1 MTTNL
6 NRRHFIVLGGATS
19 LLATT
24 GISFATDWP
33 SKPVTVISAY
43 PPGGSADAVTRFVAE
58 ALSNI
63 LGQSF
68 VTENV
73 AGAAGSLA
81 AGQIARAAPDGY
93 TFLVTGSAPLGV
105 NKIVQK
111 NLAYDPLVDLTPISI
126 LGETPIIVTASKN
139 APVNTFAEFIEYA
152 RANPGKV
159 NVGNPGAGTKAHLIA
174 ATVSNTVGIE
184 LNHVPYRGTG
194 PLMPDLLGGH
204 LDFAFDTSTSYIPHV
219 IEGSIKGLA
228 VTSSEK
234 MEKLPD
240 TPTIAELGVE
250 GLEGFHATGWF
261 AAAGPKG
268 MDPAIVEKLSTAI
281 NDWLK
286 TPEAHEKLDSIG
298 MTPVA
303 GTPEQL
309 FEAMKEEIDG
319 VIPLVDAGLVN
330 PT

>member
-1 MTTNL
+1 MNL
-6 NRRHFIVLGGATS
+6 NRRHFVVLGGATS
-19 LLATT
+19 LLAAT
-24 GISFATDWP
+24 GISFGAEWP

-43 PPGGSADAVTRFVAE
+43 PPGGSADAVTRFLAE
-58 ALSNI
+58 ALSKI
-63 LGQSF
+63 LKQDF

-126 LGETPIIVTASKN
+126 LGETPIILTGSKN
-139 APVNTFAEFIEYA
+139 APVSTLKEFIEYA
-152 RANPGKV
+152 RKNPGKV
-159 NVGNPGAGTKAHLIA
+159 NVGNPGAGTKAHLVA
-174 ATVSNTVGIE
+174 ASLGNIVGVE
-184 LNHVPYRGTG
+184 LNHIPYKGTG

-204 LDFAFDTSTSYIPHV
+204 LDFACDTSTSYIPHV
-219 IEGSIKGLA
+219 RDGSIKGIA
-228 VTSSEK
+228 VSSAK
-234 MEKLPD
+234 RMEKLPE
-240 TPTIAELGVE
+240 TPTIAESGVE
-250 GLEGFHATGWF
+250 GLENYNATGWF

-268 MDPAIVEKLSTAI
+268 MDPAIVEKLSTSI

-286 TPEAHEKLDSIG
+286 TPEAREKLDSIG

-309 FEAMKEEIDG
+309 FKAMQVEIDE
-319 VIPLVDAGLVN
+319 VIPLVEAGLVN